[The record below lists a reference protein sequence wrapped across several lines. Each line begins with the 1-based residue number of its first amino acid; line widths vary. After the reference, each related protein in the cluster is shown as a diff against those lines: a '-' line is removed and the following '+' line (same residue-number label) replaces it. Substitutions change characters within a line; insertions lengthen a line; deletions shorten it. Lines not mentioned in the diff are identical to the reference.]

1 VFVVRASVAGID
13 AATRAKKA
21 EAALR
26 GAFDEARDGEAEV
39 RVERSGEVAVV
50 YVGRTPIIQLTST
63 DAEANGEGSLDAHAA
78 TIAAQIEVAIER
90 EKARN
95 ALARRIF
102 GISMV
107 VLFGVIV
114 IYLLRK
120 AGEITE
126 RANHWLDDNPQRV
139 PAMRVRTLTLL
150 TPAAVRSGSALALG
164 VGKWVFQFT
173 IVYLWL
179 VAALNQFTSTRGY
192 TERINRLI
200 LEPFVALTTR
210 VVSTLPVA
218 VVVAIAGLVLLLVLR
233 VVGLF
238 FRAVR
243 DGTTTVGWLPA
254 DLAEPTRL
262 LVRVG
267 IVLVTLVFAA
277 PVLTG
282 HDDGALARAGLLGL
296 VTLGLASTP
305 VVANVVLGMW
315 VTFGRRFRVG
325 DRLAIGD
332 ASGQL
337 VAITLF
343 ELTLRSGSGTLR
355 VPHLVSLWRTV
366 ALESS
371 RERRVRCSV
380 PLESATLAFE
390 RRVLT
395 RLREELLE
403 VDATI
408 LPSLEIE
415 ELTAT
420 AATYAVVLE
429 SPADFEVAPSVLRAA
444 VLRVVNQVRCE
455 PRSEGGDV

>member
-1 VFVVRASVAGID
+1 VFVVRAKVAGID

-21 EAALR
+21 ELALSS
-26 GAFDEARDGEAEV
+26 AYDELSDGDEV

-50 YVGRTPIIQLTST
+50 YAGRTPIIQLTPA
-63 DAEANGEGSLDAHAA
+63 DAEANGEGSLDAYAA
-78 TIAAQIEVAIER
+78 TIAAQIEGAIER
-90 EKARN
+90 EKARS

-114 IYLLRK
+114 LYLLRK
-120 AGEITE
+120 AGELTE
-126 RANHWLDDNPQRV
+126 RANHWLDDNPHRV

-164 VGKWVFQFT
+164 VGKWVFQFSV
-173 IVYLWL
+173 VYLWI
-179 VAALNQFTSTRGY
+179 VAALNQFARTQGY
-192 TERINRLI
+192 TDRINGLI

-210 VVSTLPVA
+210 VVSTLPIT
-218 VVVAIAGLVLLLVLR
+218 VVVAIAGLVLLLLLR

-238 FRAVR
+238 FEAVR
-243 DGTTTVGWLPA
+243 DGTTTVPWLPA

-282 HDDGALARAGLLGL
+282 HDQGALARAGLLGL
-296 VTLGLASTP
+296 GTLGLASTP

-325 DRLAIGD
+325 DHLAIGD
-332 ASGQL
+332 ASGKL

-343 ELTLRSGSGTLR
+343 ELTLRGDSETLR
-355 VPHLVSLWRTV
+355 VPHLVCLWRTV

-371 RERRVRCSV
+371 HDRRVRFSV
-380 PLESATLAFE
+380 PLDVGTPAFE

-395 RLREELLE
+395 RVKDVLLE
-403 VDATI
+403 IDATI
-408 LPSLEIE
+408 LPHVELE
-415 ELTAT
+415 ELSASG
-420 AATYAVVLE
+420 ATYAVVLD
-429 SPADFEVAPSVLRAA
+429 SPTDSEVAPAALRAA
-444 VLRVVNQVRCE
+444 VLRVVNEVRCE
-455 PRSEGGDV
+455 PRVDGVDG